1 MKSGLKAMT
10 TMFSKFESLGTKA
23 MPNGTVLYGK
33 APHVGEQAWLHG
45 LYPPCPEAGLATI
58 EEEVDASLPAS
69 LRKLLL
75 LANGLEIF
83 SGVLS
88 LYGWREDF
96 KRTVEA
102 VLSQPYSIVTPNTL
116 ERPEWLPRESWIVG
130 SYEDL
135 TAVCLGKGGVVAV
148 CTPDSGDVICEW
160 KTLNAFLQGEA
171 KRLPGLFDET
181 GRELDESA
189 SPLPK
194 E

>member
-10 TMFSKFESLGTKA
+10 TMFSRFESLGTKT
-23 MPNGTVLYGK
+23 MPNGAVLYGK

-45 LYPPCPEAGLATI
+45 LYSPCPEAGLATI
-58 EEEVDASLPAS
+58 EEEVDARLPAS

-96 KRTVEA
+96 KRTIEA
-102 VLSQPYSIVTPNTL
+102 VLSQPYSIVTPNTR
-116 ERPEWLPRESWIVG
+116 ERPEWLPRKSWIIG
-130 SYEDL
+130 SYEDG
-135 TAVCLGKGGVVAV
+135 TAVCLGNGGVVTA
-148 CTPDSGDVICEW
+148 CTADSGDVICEW

-171 KRLPGLFDET
+171 KRLPELFDEV
-181 GRELDESA
+181 GRELSDSE
-189 SPLPK
+189 SPLPGQ
-194 E
+194 